1 MNCGEIA
8 DHLSP
13 LADEELERVKADRV
27 RAHLSD
33 CPPCNRH
40 FQSLLHLKR
49 RLPEIL
55 PFRTSPPGLRSAIL
69 DRLGSSARGDFFH
82 VFLSRLRA
90 QPFLASAVGVTVFLA
105 LFASALLFVHSR
117 SMPPLIREVLFSHTE
132 TYQPPLEFVSAD
144 AGKLTRELSLRM
156 RRKVE
161 VPGLKECT
169 PMGFRQCP
177 LSGKSAVEIRYGHR
191 QAILSLFIV
200 PEMRS
205 GEVKRL
211 CKDGCYRKKE
221 INGKMYGYCE
231 AESCG
236 AVFWSEN
243 ESVFVVTSTL
253 GTSFLFDVA
262 GAIRRSHVLQIS
274 WSIFLPSSFPPIC
287 KEKLS

>member
-1 MNCGEIA
+1 MDCGEIA

-13 LADEELERVKADRV
+13 LADEELEREKADRV
-27 RAHLSD
+27 RAHLTD
-33 CPPCNRH
+33 CPRCNRH
-40 FQSLLHLKR
+40 FQNLLHLKR

-55 PFRTSPPGLRSAIL
+55 PFETSPPGLRSAIL
-69 DRLGSSARGDFFH
+69 DRLEASSRNDFLHAF
-82 VFLSRLRA
+82 FSRLRA

-105 LFASALLFVHSR
+105 LFASALWFVHSR
-117 SMPPLIREVLFSHTE
+117 SMPPLIREVLFNHTE

-144 AGKLTRELSLRM
+144 ASRLTRELSLRM
-156 RRKVE
+156 RKQVE

-200 PEMRS
+200 PEMKND
-205 GEVKRL
+205 EVKKL
-211 CKDGCYRKKE
+211 CNDGCFRKKE
-221 INGKMYGYCE
+221 IDGKMYGYCE

-243 ESVFVVTSTL
+243 GRVVVVTSTL

-262 GAIRRSHVLQIS
+262 GQIRRSYALE
-274 WSIFLPSSFPPIC
+274 PS
-287 KEKLS
+287 